1 VSAPTAVDQGA
12 LLRGL
17 ARPRVVAPRRTTENG
32 PASGYDG
39 PERRSTHALAAL
51 GREHDRLC
59 VEATDPWEIAA
70 GLEAAGVDDRRAR
83 MQYGVASVFDLA
95 VELYVNVPRR
105 PPAEP
110 KPADPWH
117 RPLRHHLLRGVVN
130 ALPAVAYLAALQVLG
145 PRAQLAPLLVP
156 GILAAGAA
164 QVLSVLDH
172 LLTGRGEQAAARRL
186 VTLTLAG
193 WGLAAAVWVAVAPL
207 LGCDRDV
214 AFTGAAQLLYVLA
227 ATALLVTGSD
237 VLLLV
242 LLLPVVG
249 VGAALLGVHGELA
262 TMLRGWILPVAA
274 GTLALAVGC
283 ALRAHR
289 GGGRARKER
298 VLELLSPGEVGL
310 ALECGGYGLA
320 AALLVAFPLLD
331 VLGGRPAPT
340 LLPVAMAPL
349 LVTSGVAERLVH
361 GLRGSGLRALHATT
375 VTSEFAERARAALHR
390 ALGVQAVV
398 GGLGGAAAVGGA
410 TLVVPHLVDARLALL
425 TEACAV
431 LAVVLLLTAL
441 MVSLGQQRE
450 AALVLGAAVVWDQAL
465 RPLLAIVDL
474 PLLEATHVLVA
485 ACTLVATLMVVRQRF
500 ESPSAHR

>member
-32 PASGYDG
+32 PAAGYDG
-39 PERRSTHALAAL
+39 PERRSRQPLSALA
-51 GREHDRLC
+51 REHDQLC

-83 MQYGVASVFDLA
+83 TEYGVASVFDLA
-95 VELYVNVPRR
+95 VELFVNVPRR

-110 KPADPWH
+110 DPADPWH

-130 ALPAVAYLAALQVLG
+130 ALPAVAYLAALYVLG
-145 PRAQLAPLLVP
+145 PRAELAPLLVP
-156 GILAAGAA
+156 GVLAAGAA
-164 QVLSVLDH
+164 QLLSVLDH
-172 LLTGRGEQAAARRL
+172 LLMGRGERAAARRL
-186 VTLTLAG
+186 VTLTMGG
-193 WGLAAAVWVAVAPL
+193 WGLAAGVWVAVAPL
-207 LGCDRDV
+207 LGTDRDV

-249 VGAALLGVHGELA
+249 VGAALLGVHGELGA
-262 TMLRGWILPVAA
+262 TLRGWILPVAV
-274 GTLALAVGC
+274 GTLVLAVGC

-289 GGGRARKER
+289 GGGRAREAR

-310 ALECGGYGLA
+310 ALECAGYGLA

-331 VLGGRPAPT
+331 ALGGRPAPA

-361 GLRGSGLRALHATT
+361 GLRGTGLRALHATT
-375 VTSEFAERARAALHR
+375 VTSEFAERARRTLHR

-398 GGLGGAAAVGGA
+398 GGLGGAAAVGA
-410 TLVVPHLVDARLALL
+410 AAVVVPQLVDARLALL

-450 AALVLGAAVVWDQAL
+450 AGLLLGVAVVWDAAL
-465 RPLLAIVDL
+465 RPLLAPVEL
-474 PLLEATHVLVA
+474 PLLEAAHVVVA
-485 ACTLVATLMVVRQRF
+485 AGALVATLVVVRQRF

>member
-1 VSAPTAVDQGA
+1 
-12 LLRGL
+12 
-17 ARPRVVAPRRTTENG
+17 
-32 PASGYDG
+32 
-39 PERRSTHALAAL
+39 
-51 GREHDRLC
+51 
-59 VEATDPWEIAA
+59 
-70 GLEAAGVDDRRAR
+70 
-83 MQYGVASVFDLA
+83 
-95 VELYVNVPRR
+95 
-105 PPAEP
+105 
-110 KPADPWH
+110 
-117 RPLRHHLLRGVVN
+117 
-130 ALPAVAYLAALQVLG
+130 
-145 PRAQLAPLLVP
+145 
-156 GILAAGAA
+156 
-164 QVLSVLDH
+164 VLDH

-186 VTLTLAG
+186 VTLTLVG
-193 WGLAAAVWVAVAPL
+193 WSLAAAVWVAVAPL
-207 LGCDRDV
+207 LGADRDV

-227 ATALLVTGSD
+227 ATALLVAGRD
-237 VLLLV
+237 LLLLV

-249 VGAALLGVHGELA
+249 VGAALLGVSGELG
-262 TMLRGWILPVAA
+262 TTLRGWILPVAA

-283 ALRAHR
+283 AVHAHR
-289 GGGRARKER
+289 GGGRARKAP

-331 VLGGRPAPT
+331 VLGGRPAPA

-375 VTSEFAERARAALHR
+375 LTSDFAERARAALHR
-390 ALGVQAVV
+390 ALGVQVVV
-398 GGLGGAAAVGGA
+398 GGLGGAAAVGAA
-410 TLVVPHLVDARLALL
+410 TLVVPHLVDARLTLL

-450 AALVLGAAVVWDQAL
+450 AALLLGVAVVWDEAL
-465 RPLLAIVDL
+465 RPLLATLEL

-485 ACTLVATLMVVRQRF
+485 AATLVATVMVVRQRF

>member
-1 VSAPTAVDQGA
+1 MSAPTAVDQGA

-17 ARPRVVAPRRTTENG
+17 ARPRVIAPRRTTENG

-39 PERRSTHALAAL
+39 PERRSTDPLTALS
-51 GREHDRLC
+51 REHDQLC

-70 GLEAAGVDDRRAR
+70 GLEAEGVDDRRAR
-83 MQYGVASVFDLA
+83 REYGVASVFDLA
-95 VELYVNVPRR
+95 VELFLNVPRR
-105 PPAEP
+105 PPTEP
-110 KPADPWH
+110 NPTDPWH

-130 ALPAVAYLAALQVLG
+130 ALPAVAYLAALQMLG

-172 LLTGRGEQAAARRL
+172 LLVSRGERAAARRL
-186 VTLTLAG
+186 VTFTLAG
-193 WGLAAAVWVAVAPL
+193 WGLAAAIWVAVSPL
-207 LGCDRDV
+207 LGVDRDV
-214 AFTGAAQLLYVLA
+214 AVTGAAQLVYLLA

-249 VGAALLGVHGELA
+249 VGAALLGVHGELG
-262 TMLRGWILPVAA
+262 TTLRGWILPVAA
-274 GTLALAVGC
+274 GTLGLAVAF

-289 GGGRARKER
+289 GGGRARKAR

-310 ALECGGYGLA
+310 AFECGGYGLA

-331 VLGGRPAPT
+331 ALAGRPAPA
-340 LLPVAMAPL
+340 LLPVAMTPL

-375 VTSEFAERARAALHR
+375 ITGEFAARARAVLHR

-398 GGLGGAAAVGGA
+398 GGLGGAAAVGA
-410 TLVVPHLVDARLALL
+410 AAVVVPQLADARLALL
-425 TEACAV
+425 AEACAV

-450 AALVLGAAVVWDQAL
+450 AGLLLGAAVAWDAAL
-465 RPLLAIVDL
+465 RPLLAPLEL
-474 PLLEATHVLVA
+474 PMLEAAHVLITGG
-485 ACTLVATLMVVRQRF
+485 TLVATLVVVRQRF

>member
-1 VSAPTAVDQGA
+1 MSAPTAVDQGA

-17 ARPRVVAPRRTTENG
+17 ARPRIVAPRRTSENG
-32 PASGYDG
+32 SVSGYDG
-39 PERRSTHALAAL
+39 RERRSIDPLAAL
-51 GREHDRLC
+51 SREYDQLC

-83 MQYGVASVFDLA
+83 REFGVASVFDLA
-95 VELYVNVPRR
+95 IELFLNVPRR
-105 PPAEP
+105 PPVEP
-110 KPADPWH
+110 DSSDPWH

-172 LLTGRGEQAAARRL
+172 LLTGRGERAAARRL
-186 VTLTLAG
+186 VTFTLVG

-207 LGCDRDV
+207 LGADRDV
-214 AFTGAAQLLYVLA
+214 ALTGAGQLLYVLA
-227 ATALLVTGSD
+227 ATALLVTGRD

-249 VGAALLGVHGELA
+249 VGAALLGVHGDAA

-274 GTLALAVGC
+274 GTLLLAAGSALH
-283 ALRAHR
+283 AHR
-289 GGGRARKER
+289 GGGRARKVR

-331 VLGGRPAPT
+331 ALGGRPAPA

-349 LVTSGVAERLVH
+349 LVTSGVAERLIH
-361 GLRGSGLRALHATT
+361 GLRGGGLRALHATT
-375 VTSEFAERARAALHR
+375 ITGEFAERARAALHR

-398 GGLGGAAAVGGA
+398 GGLGGAAAVGA
-410 TLVVPHLVDARLALL
+410 AAFVVPHLVDARLALL

-450 AALVLGAAVVWDQAL
+450 AALLLGTAVVWDGAL
-465 RPLLAIVDL
+465 RPLLASVEL
-474 PLLEATHVLVA
+474 PLLEASHVLVA
-485 ACTLVATLMVVRQRF
+485 AVMLVATLVVVRQRY